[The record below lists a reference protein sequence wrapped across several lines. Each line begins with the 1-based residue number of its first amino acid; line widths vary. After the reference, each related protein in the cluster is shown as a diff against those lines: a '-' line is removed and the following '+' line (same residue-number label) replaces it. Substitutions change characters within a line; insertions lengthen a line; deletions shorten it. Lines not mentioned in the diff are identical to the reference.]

1 MVPRQPQGGVPSYL
15 NRFSKSTRLLG
26 SEAGREPSVLAECWS
41 TITAVQAAEPVDDH
55 TSTRI
60 TCLDPDLRAEVR
72 SHILLYA
79 A

>member
-1 MVPRQPQGGVPSYL
+1 M
-15 NRFSKSTRLLG
+15 
-26 SEAGREPSVLAECWS
+26 LAECWS